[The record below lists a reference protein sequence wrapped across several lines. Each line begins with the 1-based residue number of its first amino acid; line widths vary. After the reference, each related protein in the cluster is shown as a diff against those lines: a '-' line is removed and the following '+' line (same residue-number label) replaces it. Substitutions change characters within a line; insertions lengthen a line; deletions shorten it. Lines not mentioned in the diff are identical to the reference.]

1 MEAHSRAAGAYA
13 VPPLPR
19 SIIIAIC
26 SRSFLFSSIS
36 WWLMVVALPAASVAA
51 RRAVGARSADGCGSG
66 AGFDVKDIVD
76 DEDEEEGGPIGPI
89 ECEGNPPWAP
99 GFAGSRR
106 TGGAFLA
113 PPAIFASRAAI
124 LRLTR
129 SDSARSCVTVS
140 AIPRSV
146 RGGGR

>member
-1 MEAHSRAAGAYA
+1 M
-13 VPPLPR
+13 
-19 SIIIAIC
+19 
-26 SRSFLFSSIS
+26 
-36 WWLMVVALPAASVAA
+36 
-51 RRAVGARSADGCGSG
+51 
-66 AGFDVKDIVD
+66 KDIVD

-99 GFAGSRR
+99 GFGGSRR

-140 AIPRSV
+140 AMRSV
-146 RGGGR
+146 RGGGKTIKISIKLYGYNVWLSTDHVF